1 MKSYLVDFE
10 NVKSKGL
17 VGIENLTKDD
27 HVVIFYSENSDTI
40 SFEMHCSVMR
50 AQASVEYMKVNVGG
64 KNALDF
70 QLSTLLGYM
79 VAQNRNT
86 HIFIISNDKG
96 FDKLHDFWE
105 NTFSDAPDCVVFRTH
120 NIAAAVNYAK
130 NRRPADTENPDEPAD
145 AFTDTVSEPIA
156 ETAENRSMSAE
167 IVVVPEDDGSAAAKI
182 TAENDEPKF
191 IVPEPMLEKFRS
203 DPYGEKSRKAA
214 RAEQEKKKEEAPKK
228 RAGRKS
234 ERTPAVSKN
243 VIVVTNDSAPP
254 VHEPRFPQY
263 RAPGEKAAGTEYYRE
278 MEMASME
285 PAFRRFLESP
295 EAQDKHK
302 LLKQYLPDE
311 NDETVSR
318 IRDAILESACRPEL
332 HNLLMK
338 QFENETATKYYNSVK
353 PHYDFFKR
361 VLPDQ
366 DTAAENNSDK
376 QEQTAE
382 NPAEPEKPETEKS
395 EQKKKSSA
403 REKKSGAAKPTP
415 RKVDAEMKKK
425 LHSLLDDIAT
435 PDEFSGIVAQI
446 NQSATSQQLYINM
459 MQRFKKERG
468 CELYKA
474 IKGEYRR
481 FISAARP
488 SAETEQT
495 NEYTAEPSE
504 TAYDIAEP
512 KKVDTAMKR
521 KLHSLLDD
529 AATPDEFS
537 GVVAQINQSADLSQL
552 WANMTQRFGNERG
565 DELYT
570 IIKED
575 FSRFSGEPSAAKS
588 EPDENTAKTE
598 KSASGISSEEAEKM
612 LRSLLDGKADEDE
625 LATALEVVK
634 KAASRHELYLG
645 MIKKFRKKRGL
656 VIYNEIKNE
665 YEKLLSEKADNA

>member
-17 VGIENLTKDD
+17 VGIESLTKDD

-50 AQASVEYMKVNVGG
+50 AKASVEYMKVNVGG

-130 NRRPADTENPDEPAD
+130 NRRPADTEVLPETA
-145 AFTDTVSEPIA
+145 EPI
-156 ETAENRSMSAE
+156 EDTAENRSMSAE
-167 IVVVPEDDGSAAAKI
+167 IVVVPDSADNGAAEI
-182 TAENDEPKF
+182 PAENDEPKF

-203 DPYGEKSRKAA
+203 DPYGEKSYRTANAA
-214 RAEQEKKKEEAPKK
+214 QENKEEAPKK
-228 RAGRKS
+228 RADRKNVS
-234 ERTPAVSKN
+234 AAAASKN
-243 VIVVTNDSAPP
+243 VTVVTNDSAPP

-263 RAPGEKAAGTEYYRE
+263 RAPGEKAVGTEYYRE

-285 PAFRRFLESP
+285 PAFKRFLESP

-311 NDETVSR
+311 NDETVSK
-318 IRDAILESACRPEL
+318 IKDAILESACRPEL

-361 VLPDQ
+361 VLPEPETDG
-366 DTAAENNSDK
+366 TNNTDNP
-376 QEQTAE
+376 EQTAE
-382 NPAEPEKPETEKS
+382 KPAEPAKTENDKTDKT
-395 EQKKKSSA
+395 EPKKKSSA
-403 REKKSGAAKPTP
+403 REKKPCAAKPSP
-415 RKVDAEMKKK
+415 RKVDVEMKKK

-488 SAETEQT
+488 TVETEQT
-495 NEYTAEPSE
+495 NEYTTEPSE

-575 FSRFSGEPSAAKS
+575 FIRFSGELYATKS
-588 EPDENTAKTE
+588 EPAANTARTE
-598 KSASGISSEEAEKM
+598 KSASGISAEAAEKM
-612 LRSLLDGKADEDE
+612 LRTLLDGKSDEEE
-625 LATALEVVK
+625 LSTALEVVK
-634 KAASRHELYLG
+634 KSASRHELYLG

-656 VIYNEIKNE
+656 VIYNAIKNE
-665 YEKLLSEKADNA
+665 YEKLLSETADSV